1 MPNNGW
7 WWPRAV
13 TSTGK
18 ELFTSNACSLSKCS
32 EVFKTWE
39 DGYDYILKEMY
50 AVQIKNGEEIRLD
63 FEKKYA
69 VKGDE
74 DESNSDDN

>member
-1 MPNNGW
+1 MSNNGW

-50 AVQIKNGEEIRLD
+50 AVQIKNGEETRLD

-74 DESNSDDN
+74 DEASKHI